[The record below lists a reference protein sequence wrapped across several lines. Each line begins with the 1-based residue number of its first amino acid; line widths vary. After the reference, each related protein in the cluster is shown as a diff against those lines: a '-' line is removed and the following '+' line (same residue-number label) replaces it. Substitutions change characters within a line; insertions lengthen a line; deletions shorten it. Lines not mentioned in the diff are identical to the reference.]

1 MAVII
6 TIYVIRFMRSFD
18 TEIQKQITDLQEA
31 RIEEAKRRE
40 ALRGE
45 LLKRVVAAQESERQR
60 IARELHDET
69 GQALTAIGL
78 GLRGASSAID
88 KNITKAKQNLR
99 QLEAMSA
106 SSLDELQ
113 RLIANLR
120 PAHLDDLGLV
130 AATRWHTNEVMS
142 HTGLEIQFSVIGKER
157 PLHDT
162 VKIATYRIVQE
173 AITNVIKHADASKV
187 YVEMCFQPNELCLV
201 VSDNGR
207 GMEFKSESELMQRS
221 WGLLGMR
228 ERTKLLDGE
237 FHIESAP
244 SKGVKI
250 EVSIPYQLQLTDSL
264 IITENGEEIEVTDD
278 HPSAVS
284 G

>member
-1 MAVII
+1 
-6 TIYVIRFMRSFD
+6 
-18 TEIQKQITDLQEA
+18 
-31 RIEEAKRRE
+31 
-40 ALRGE
+40 
-45 LLKRVVAAQESERQR
+45 VVAAQEAERQR

-78 GLRGASSAID
+78 GLRGVSSAID

-99 QLEAMSA
+99 QLEVMSA
-106 SSLDELQ
+106 GSLDELQ

-130 AATRWHTNEVMS
+130 AAIRWHTNEVMS
-142 HTGLEIQFSVIGKER
+142 RTNLKIQFSVMGKEQ

-173 AITNVIKHADASKV
+173 AITNVIKHAEASKI
-187 YVEMCFQPNELCLV
+187 YIELCFEANELSVLI
-201 VSDNGR
+201 SDNGR
-207 GMEFKSESELMQRS
+207 GMAFESERELMQRS

-228 ERTKLLDGE
+228 ERTKLLNGE

-244 SKGVKI
+244 SNGVKI
-250 EVSIPYQLQLTDSL
+250 EVSIPYQVQLTESL
-264 IITENGEEIEVTDD
+264 IFSENGEEIEVTDD
-278 HPSAVS
+278 HPSAV
-284 G
+284 GG